1 MSATLS
7 FGKYK
12 NFTIHE
18 VYDKDPS
25 YCRWLRNQ
33 KMLIEDTDSD
43 ISKFLAS
50 KFANGSDDGSYLLN
64 FGKYKGKSVKQV
76 FAIDKQYLQ
85 WLRSSKF
92 ATEMTPKLCAA
103 IDELINKL
111 IDICFDKKNG
121 YSAYHLL

>member
-33 KMLIEDTDSD
+33 KMLIEDPDSD

-64 FGKYKGKSVKQV
+64 FGKYKGK
-76 FAIDKQYLQ
+76 YL
-85 WLRSSKF
+85 LLMNNIYSGYALLSLLPKRHRS
-92 ATEMTPKLCAA
+92 
-103 IDELINKL
+103 
-111 IDICFDKKNG
+111 
-121 YSAYHLL
+121 YVLLLMS